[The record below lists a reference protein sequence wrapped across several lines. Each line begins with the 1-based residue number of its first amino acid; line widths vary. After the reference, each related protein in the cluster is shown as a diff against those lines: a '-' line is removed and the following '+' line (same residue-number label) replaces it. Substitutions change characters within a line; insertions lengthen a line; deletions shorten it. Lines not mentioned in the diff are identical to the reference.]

1 MNLLPRRYG
10 NLLLPQSY
18 KFINRIGVGRKPKI
32 YGLVQSSR
40 LGENQHNV
48 VDNAYESEFVV
59 VLANKYLNVIDKFLT
74 VSCDNL
80 KEGTNS
86 FNVGNEEEIIGNEML
101 KVED

>member
-1 MNLLPRRYG
+1 M
-10 NLLLPQSY
+10 
-18 KFINRIGVGRKPKI
+18 
-32 YGLVQSSR
+32 

-48 VDNAYESEFVV
+48 VDNAQESEFVV
-59 VLANKYLNVIDKFLT
+59 VLANKDLNVIDKFLT

-86 FNVGNEEEIIGNEML
+86 FNVANEEEIIGNEML